1 MNKFRIL
8 FNNPTLSTWYYTFT
22 KGLIFAVLTGYI
34 ITKFD
39 DYLITCWYLFSTISA
54 LIHFFDLGFSTT
66 LIRFVSYARVS
77 KNKDEELKNLY
88 NIFNSIYGILTVLAV
103 ISIITGYYIWVK
115 PILNNDSNQ
124 TINKSYLIFSFGTLI
139 AFFMKRNDAF
149 LKGLDEIS
157 LYYNWNSLF
166 TIIQGI
172 FLIIVISLN
181 GDFLS
186 LIITQQSVIIINSI
200 KNFLLTR
207 TKMRGTSWV
216 FALSKSE
223 FLKYWRPTWKS
234 AVISLSTMGVNQFS
248 AAFIPIW
255 YDIKI
260 SASYFFSLK
269 LLSFIGEFSYAP
281 FYSRIPKFIKGFK
294 DGSFTQTRN
303 EGIKTLF
310 ESIRSTFLILLIGII
325 SLNYIGR
332 PIIDLFKPNTNLVSN
347 TLFVLLCY
355 YFLVERINGI
365 FSQIIMFNNDIEHYK
380 NYLLSAAIFLIIIIS
395 FKDLGIWVLPLAYIF
410 SYSITSIGVVKKAM
424 YTINRSPKTII
435 KYMTFTIIL
444 WCICTI
450 LIKIV

>member
-1 MNKFRIL
+1 MDKFRIL
-8 FNNPTLSTWYYTFT
+8 LNNPTLSTWYYTFT
-22 KGLIFAVLTGYI
+22 KGVIFAVLTGYI

-39 DYLITCWYLFSTISA
+39 DYFITCWYLFSTISA

-66 LIRFVSYARVS
+66 IIRFVSYARVS
-77 KNKDEELKNLY
+77 QNTEEELKNLY
-88 NIFNSIYGILTVLAV
+88 KIFNSIYGILTLLAL
-103 ISIITGYYIWVK
+103 ISIITGYYIWVE
-115 PILNNDSNQ
+115 PILNNDTYE
-124 TINKSYLIFSFGTLI
+124 TIYSSYLIFSFGTLI
-139 AFFMKRNDAF
+139 SFFLKRNDAF

-181 GDFLS
+181 GNFLS
-186 LIITQQSVIIINSI
+186 LIITQQSVILINSI
-200 KNFLLTR
+200 KNYLLTR
-207 TKMRGTSWV
+207 TKMRGTNWV

-234 AVISLSTMGVNQFS
+234 AIISLSTMGVNQFS

-255 YDIKI
+255 YDVKI

-294 DGSFTQTRN
+294 DGLFTQTSDEERKVLFRS
-303 EGIKTLF
+303 IK
-310 ESIRSTFLILLIGII
+310 STFLILLIGII

-347 TLFVLLCY
+347 TLFILLCY
-355 YFLVERINGI
+355 YFLIERVNGI
-365 FSQIIMFNNDIEHYK
+365 FSQIIMFNNDVEHYK
-380 NYLLSAAIFLIIIIS
+380 NYLLSAAIFLITIIL
-395 FKDLGIWVLPLAYIF
+395 FKDLGIWVLPVAYIF
-410 SYSITSIGVVKKAM
+410 SYSITSISIVKKAM
-424 YTINRSPKTII
+424 YTINKSPKTIL
-435 KYMTFTIIL
+435 KYMAFTIFL
-444 WCICTI
+444 WCVCTI
-450 LIKIV
+450 LIKII